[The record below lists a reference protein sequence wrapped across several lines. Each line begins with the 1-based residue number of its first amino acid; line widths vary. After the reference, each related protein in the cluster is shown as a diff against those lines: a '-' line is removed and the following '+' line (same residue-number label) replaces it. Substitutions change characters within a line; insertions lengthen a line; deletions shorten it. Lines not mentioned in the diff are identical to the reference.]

1 MKSAAKISAMVVLV
15 AAALVAGY
23 YWSFSLA
30 SVRSSGPGHFTLHVA
45 GLRFDYN
52 EVTGCRFSQFYGPI
66 LEHRFE
72 QSQEIKLD
80 ATFSQL
86 RDPESSASFKREG
99 QDGIS
104 LHYGTEHEG
113 IVRSLRRGDPVA
125 IAYKLRPLPENPF
138 AYCYQIIRISKR

>member
-1 MKSAAKISAMVVLV
+1 MKSVAKISAMVVLV

-52 EVTGCRFSQFYGPI
+52 EVTGRRFSQFYGPI
-66 LEHRFE
+66 LQHHFE
-72 QSQEIKLD
+72 RSEEVRLD
-80 ATFSQL
+80 VTFSHL

-99 QDGIS
+99 QDGIR
-104 LHYGTEHEG
+104 LFYGKEHEG

-125 IAYKLRPLPENPF
+125 VAYKRKPLPENPF
-138 AYCYQIIRISKR
+138 VYGYQIIRISKR